1 MEKQNKQLAETQTLP
16 SQSLSEQESKTD
28 ENTIETGYTPREPQ
42 KEIHRAV
49 KENRWTVAVAHRRM
63 GKTVAAIN
71 QLIHSALKCEKKNPQ
86 FAYIAPTYGQ
96 AKRIAWNYLVDYTR
110 PLGGTANVSELRVD
124 FMGRRISLY
133 GADTPDSIRGIYLDG
148 VVIDEIGDVHP
159 SLFTEVIR
167 PALSDRLGWA
177 LFIGTPK
184 GANHFKELRDF
195 ADDTA
200 NDGWALREFK
210 ASETGLIDEAELK
223 DAQKAMGENKYQQEF
238 EVSFDSPIVGSYYG
252 EMIKDI
258 TTKNHIRELQSEAS
272 TAKFTA
278 WDLGI
283 SDSTAIWVCEAIGG
297 EIRVMDYYENHGQ
310 ALDHYIA
317 YLDENGYRD
326 YTHILPH
333 DVAVRELQTGK
344 SRLEF
349 LTEAGLNIEV
359 CPKHH
364 VEDGIIAVRKMLTN
378 TWFNKDTTKFG
389 LECLRNYRRVFNEK
403 LNVYQEKALHDWS
416 SHCADAFR
424 YLAVGIDTSSTST
437 RSNWSKPFE
446 STYDGESYKNQYM

>member
-1 MEKQNKQLAETQTLP
+1 MNEDTQVLA
-16 SQSLSEQESKTD
+16 
-28 ENTIETGYTPREPQ
+28 TGYEPREPQ
-42 KEIHRAV
+42 REIHKAV

-133 GADTPDSIRGIYLDG
+133 GADNPDSIRGIYLDG

-195 ADDTA
+195 ADDDS

-210 ASETGLIDEAELK
+210 ASETGLIPEQELD
-223 DAQKAMGENKYQQEF
+223 DARKAMGDNKYEQEF

-252 EMIKDI
+252 EILKDI
-258 TTKNHIRELQSEAS
+258 TSKNHIRDIPTEAS
-272 TAKFTA
+272 TQKYTA

-283 SDSTAIWVCEAIGG
+283 SDSTSIFVCETIGG
-297 EIRVMDYYENHGQ
+297 EVRIMDFYENHGQ
-310 ALDHYIA
+310 ALDHYVQW
-317 YLDENGYRD
+317 LDDNGYRD

-333 DVAVRELQTGK
+333 DVMVRELQTGK
-344 SRLEF
+344 SL
-349 LTEAGLNIEV
+349 
-359 CPKHH
+359 
-364 VEDGIIAVRKMLTN
+364 
-378 TWFNKDTTKFG
+378 
-389 LECLRNYRRVFNEK
+389 
-403 LNVYQEKALHDWS
+403 
-416 SHCADAFR
+416 
-424 YLAVGIDTSSTST
+424 
-437 RSNWSKPFE
+437 
-446 STYDGESYKNQYM
+446 

>member
-1 MEKQNKQLAETQTLP
+1 MHQ
-16 SQSLSEQESKTD
+16 SQSLSKQELTN
-28 ENTIETGYTPREPQ
+28 EEHEVLETGYEPREPQ
-42 KEIHRAV
+42 KEIHKAV
-49 KENRWTVAVAHRRM
+49 KDNRWTVCVAHRRL
-63 GKTVAAIN
+63 GKTVCAIN

-133 GADTPDSIRGIYLDG
+133 GADNPDSIRGIYLDG

-159 SLFTEVIR
+159 SLFSEVIR

-195 ADDTA
+195 ADDDS
-200 NDGWALREFK
+200 NDGWTLREFK
-210 ASETGLIDEAELK
+210 ASDTKLIPEEELQ
-223 DAQKAMGENKYQQEF
+223 DARKAMGDNKYEQEF

-252 EMIKDI
+252 EILKDI
-258 TTKNHIRELQSEAS
+258 SSRNHVRDVPTEAS
-272 TAKFTA
+272 TQKFTA

-283 SDSTAIWVCEAIGG
+283 SDSTAIWTCEVIGG
-297 EIRVMDYYENHGQ
+297 EVRIMNYYENHGQ
-310 ALDHYIA
+310 SLDHYVS

-326 YTHILPH
+326 YVHILPH
-333 DVAVRELQTGK
+333 DVQVRELQTGK
-344 SRLEF
+344 SRYEF

-359 CPKHH
+359 CPKHS
-364 VEDGIIAVRKMLTN
+364 VEDGIVAVRKMLPT
-378 TWFNKDTTKFG
+378 TWFNRDTTKFG

-403 LNVYQEKALHDWS
+403 LNVYQEKPLHDWS

-424 YLAVGIDTSSTST
+424 YLAMGLDTSGNIK
-437 RSNWSKPFE
+437 RSNWSKPYE
-446 STYDGESYKNQYM
+446 STYDGESYKNQYL